1 MAVNERWRAMFM
13 SSSDRS
19 HAESLNASLSR
30 RRMLGIGGGLTASML
45 LGDRL
50 SGHAFA
56 QQASPS
62 PSTGAPVS
70 PAAAN
75 GELDQQEI
83 RVLLFSGPEN
93 DAHKRLS
100 PQFTDYPQG

>member
-1 MAVNERWRAMFM
+1 M
-13 SSSDRS
+13 SSSDGVR
-19 HAESLNASLSR
+19 AGSLNASLSR

-50 SGHAFA
+50 AGHAFA
-56 QQASPS
+56 QGTPAAS
-62 PSTGAPVS
+62 GAPVS

-75 GELDQQEI
+75 GELEEQEI

-93 DAHKRLS
+93 DAHKRLA
-100 PQFTDYPQG
+100 PQFTE